1 MDIVGSI
8 GDSDHLLDNAVIAEI
23 MGGIE
28 TLSSVS
34 IIVRFNVGY

>member
-1 MDIVGSI
+1 MEVVGSI
-8 GDSDHLLDNAVIAEI
+8 GDSDHLLDNAVIAVK

-34 IIVRFNVGY
+34 IMVRFNIGY